1 MYNAEPLRGTRIL
14 ISGAGVAG
22 PALAYW
28 LGRYGA
34 DTTVVEVAP
43 ALRASG
49 FAVDFRGPT
58 HLDVLRKMG
67 VLDELRHIQTHGGAM
82 SCVDEHSREIFR
94 LPAEFAGGDI
104 EVYRRD
110 LSRVLYEHSAGRAE
124 YLFGDAIT
132 NLAQTDDAVH
142 VDFARSASRTVDLV
156 IGADGLHS
164 AVRRLALGAESRFVR
179 HLGFYLA
186 GWDLPNDLNAGP
198 TPQQYNVPG
207 RMASIG
213 ADLRHPDRA
222 TAFVV
227 FASPL
232 LDYDWHNAEQHK
244 KVIID
249 TFTGLRW
256 HVPQLLDALNDA
268 PDVYFDSISR
278 VTVPR
283 WSAGRVVLLGDAAW
297 GVTLGGM
304 GVGTGIVG
312 AYVLAGELAAARAD
326 HRPALT
332 AYENRMRGYAARWQ
346 RSANPGQFLAPP
358 TATRLWM
365 RNTMFKTRL
374 IQRLLVSS
382 TKSLA
387 TDADLPDY
395 VPLTSYAPS

>member
-1 MYNAEPLRGTRIL
+1 
-14 ISGAGVAG
+14 
-22 PALAYW
+22 
-28 LGRYGA
+28 
-34 DTTVVEVAP
+34 
-43 ALRASG
+43 
-49 FAVDFRGPT
+49 
-58 HLDVLRKMG
+58 
-67 VLDELRHIQTHGGAM
+67 
-82 SCVDEHSREIFR
+82 
-94 LPAEFAGGDI
+94 
-104 EVYRRD
+104 
-110 LSRVLYEHSAGRAE
+110 
-124 YLFGDAIT
+124 
-132 NLAQTDDAVH
+132 
-142 VDFARSASRTVDLV
+142 
-156 IGADGLHS
+156 
-164 AVRRLALGAESRFVR
+164 
-179 HLGFYLA
+179 
-186 GWDLPNDLNAGP
+186 
-198 TPQQYNVPG
+198 
-207 RMASIG
+207 MASIG

-256 HVPQLLDALNDA
+256 HVPRLLDALNDA

-312 AYVLAGELAAARAD
+312 AYVLAGELAAARGD
-326 HRPALT
+326 HRTALT

-365 RNTMFKTRL
+365 RNTMFRTRL

-387 TDADLPDY
+387 TDVDLPDY